1 MNICADISKIALGR
15 VPIGGLF
22 TYDSKLWVVVNRID
36 GASKKLVINVGA
48 GNRQSILLASCTEV
62 CYISEVR
69 NIQEGSYES
78 DRF

>member
-1 MNICADISKIALGR
+1 MNICADISKITLGR

-48 GNRQSILLASCTEV
+48 GNRQSILLASCIEV
-62 CYISEVR
+62 CYINEVR